1 MKDTTVAERLIRA
14 GVDVADESA
23 EPPLETPEVVRA
35 LQAFSGWLAA
45 LFLLGSIAAGV
56 AFVVESPAIAS
67 GLGVV
72 SIIAAWFMLRVRP
85 GDFVE
90 HLALAISLVGQLLV
104 AWALADHL
112 DERLVGWAL
121 LGLQT
126 LLALI
131 MPSLVHRVFS
141 AFAASLA
148 LYMALADGGLYYLV
162 DGLLVLALVGI
173 WLSEFRYS
181 RYLRAIQ
188 AWGHGVLLGLLVI
201 HGVDAVSQP
210 LSGWRVSASSPAGWL
225 GPWLGDALGALAL
238 VVLLR
243 YLFREGRL
251 AVGARG
257 QFIAYGAVA
266 ALMLLSWFSHGL
278 VLGVVVVA
286 LGFAIAHR
294 SLMAAGVL
302 LLLFS
307 IGNYYYWLDATLLL
321 KALTLFAAGTSLL
334 LLRWALRW
342 RVTQRGGPR

>member
-1 MKDTTVAERLIRA
+1 MRDTTVAERLVRA
-14 GVDVADESA
+14 GVDVSGETVA
-23 EPPLETPEVVRA
+23 PPPETPGVVRA

-45 LFLLGSIAAGV
+45 LFLLGAIAAGV
-56 AFVVESPAIAS
+56 AFVVESPVIAG

-72 SIIAAWFMLRVRP
+72 SIISAWFLLRARP

-112 DERLVGWAL
+112 AEGLGWAL

-131 MPSLVHRVFS
+131 MPSLVHRAFS

-148 LYMALADGGLYYLV
+148 LYLAFADGGLYYLD
-162 DGLLVLALVGI
+162 DGLLVLVLVGI

-188 AWGHGVLLGLLVI
+188 AWGHGVLLGLLAI
-201 HGVDAVSQP
+201 HVQS
-210 LSGWRVSASSPAGWL
+210 LSGWQVYGNNPPGWL
-225 GPWLGDALGALAL
+225 GSWMGDALGALAL
-238 VVLLR
+238 VMLLR
-243 YLFREGRL
+243 HLFREGNL
-251 AVGARG
+251 PVGARR
-257 QFIAYGAVA
+257 QAIAYGAVVG
-266 ALMLLSWFSHGL
+266 LMLISCLAHGL
-278 VLGVVVVA
+278 IPGAVVML

-294 SLMAAGVL
+294 VLMAAGVL

-307 IGNYYYWLDATLLL
+307 IGSYYYWLDATLLF
-321 KALTLFAAGTSLL
+321 KALTLFALGASLL

-342 RVTQRGGPR
+342 RMTLGGGQR

>member
-1 MKDTTVAERLIRA
+1 MKDTTVAERLARA
-14 GVDVADESA
+14 GVDVSDEA
-23 EPPLETPEVVRA
+23 AAPPLETPEAVRA

-45 LFLLGSIAAGV
+45 LLLLGAIAAGV
-56 AFVVESPAIAS
+56 AFVVESPAIAG

-72 SIIAAWFMLRVRP
+72 SIIVAWFMLRVRP

-104 AWALADHL
+104 AWALADQL
-112 DERLVGWAL
+112 AEGLGWAL
-121 LGLQT
+121 LGLQM
-126 LLALI
+126 LLALL
-131 MPSLVHRVFS
+131 MPSLVHRAFS

-148 LYMALADGGLYYLV
+148 LYLALADGGLYYLA

-181 RYLRAIQ
+181 GYLRAMQ

-201 HGVDAVSQP
+201 QGVAVFGQS
-210 LSGWRVSASSPAGWL
+210 LSGWRMSADSPPGWL

-251 AVGARG
+251 PVGARD
-257 QFIAYGAVA
+257 QAIAYGAVA
-266 ALMLLSWFSHGL
+266 GLMLISCLAHGL
-278 VLGVVVVA
+278 MLGAVVVV
-286 LGFAIAHR
+286 LGFAIGHR
-294 SLMAAGVL
+294 SLLAAGVL

-307 IGNYYYWLDATLLL
+307 IGGYYYWLDATLLF
-321 KALTLFAAGTSLL
+321 KALTLFALGASLL
-334 LLRWALRW
+334 LLRWVLRW
-342 RVTQRGGPR
+342 RMMQRGGQR